1 MTGVE
6 NTDIVQNNPF
16 AAVDTVFS
24 MEYIWW
30 GFLAFVVGHGF
41 SLFYNFIKKEEYK
54 KEIKEIMMAPYKRIM
69 VMQFTIILAGFIL
82 MIFKAPVA
90 LLLLFIVLKTFVDYR
105 AHIKEHLE

>member
-1 MTGVE
+1 VTGVE

-69 VMQFTIILAGFIL
+69 VMQFTIILGGFIL